1 MLNLTEEEQI
11 MEERYY
17 KVDETVFKKLT
28 KKWYRKKK
36 NWKLLNLLHWIF
48 IALGIG
54 FVAYMIFQAMDP
66 TVPDMEAQILIITV
80 GLVYAS
86 FPFILAFVT
95 ANLARRYVGKPFATM
110 RSIFLSTSQWGIRF
124 GYHDCNDRVSAES
137 AIVHQI
143 PYESIHHVELNQA
156 DSMITVV
163 GRTQRL
169 EYENLVSGETRFE
182 FTKGQFGDMA
192 EFSFFNCFE
201 NQQAFFDELK
211 ARNVKIENS

>member
-1 MLNLTEEEQI
+1 MNEK
-11 MEERYY
+11 YY
-17 KVDETVFKKLT
+17 KVDEKSFKKLT
-28 KKWYRKKK
+28 KKWYVKKK
-36 NWKLLNLLHWIF
+36 NWKLLNLLHWVF

-54 FVAYMIFQAMDP
+54 FIAYMIFQAMDP
-66 TVPDMEAQILIITV
+66 TVPDLEAQILIITV

-110 RSIFLSTSQWGIRF
+110 RSIFLSTGQWGIRF